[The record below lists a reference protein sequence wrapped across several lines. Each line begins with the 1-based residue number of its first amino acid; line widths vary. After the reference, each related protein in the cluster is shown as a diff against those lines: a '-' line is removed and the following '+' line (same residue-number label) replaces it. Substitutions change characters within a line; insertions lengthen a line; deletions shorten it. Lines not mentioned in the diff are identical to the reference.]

1 MKPYKE
7 SILIVD
13 DSYDLLEVLQRQL
26 QANGYHTYQAS
37 NVVDA
42 IDVLKGSHVDL
53 LITDMQMP
61 GIHGLQLVKYA
72 AEHFPKIPR
81 LVITGFPSVS
91 GAIEAVKSGAVD
103 YLVKPFTQG
112 ELLQAVDTVL
122 HT

>member
-1 MKPYKE
+1 M
-7 SILIVD
+7 IVTIYWKCY
-13 DSYDLLEVLQRQL
+13 SANY

-72 AEHFPKIPR
+72 AEHFLR
-81 LVITGFPSVS
+81 FLGWS
-91 GAIEAVKSGAVD
+91 
-103 YLVKPFTQG
+103 
-112 ELLQAVDTVL
+112 
-122 HT
+122 

>member
-53 LITDMQMP
+53 FDN
-61 GIHGLQLVKYA
+61 
-72 AEHFPKIPR
+72 
-81 LVITGFPSVS
+81 
-91 GAIEAVKSGAVD
+91 
-103 YLVKPFTQG
+103 
-112 ELLQAVDTVL
+112 
-122 HT
+122 

>member
-53 LITDMQMP
+53 LITDMQSLDSRIAV
-61 GIHGLQLVKYA
+61 GKVC
-72 AEHFPKIPR
+72 
-81 LVITGFPSVS
+81 S
-91 GAIEAVKSGAVD
+91 GTFS
-103 YLVKPFTQG
+103 
-112 ELLQAVDTVL
+112 
-122 HT
+122 